1 MCRGQ
6 CNAFFRQ
13 KKIVDK
19 QECQYRR
26 ELEFPY
32 SKLHVGKHE
41 SAAFEVFRIW
51 NVTFFSILR
60 SPLFSSTSERIV
72 LHFAVSVVKAYKALG
87 SLFQVFLPNT
97 RDLRDPPFFC
107 EAARIS
113 ADSWYRDMTTRAVL
127 VVVKKL

>member
-32 SKLHVGKHE
+32 SKLHVGKVSMNRQLLKFSE
-41 SAAFEVFRIW
+41 SGM
-51 NVTFFSILR
+51 L
-60 SPLFSSTSERIV
+60 
-72 LHFAVSVVKAYKALG
+72 
-87 SLFQVFLPNT
+87 
-97 RDLRDPPFFC
+97 PFFQF
-107 EAARIS
+107 
-113 ADSWYRDMTTRAVL
+113 
-127 VVVKKL
+127 